1 MQCIQVDQYI
11 KFKISFRGSTYSTN
25 ATNETDQAEN
35 ISDNGG
41 VKMAYRAL
49 QKLQDPARN
58 QCVPGLPFSANQ
70 LFWVT
75 NSCFAVTSALFIC
88 R

>member
-1 MQCIQVDQYI
+1 MQVDQYI
-11 KFKISFRGSTYSTN
+11 NFKISFRGSTYATN
-25 ATNETDQAEN
+25 ATNETDPAEN
-35 ISDNGG
+35 ISDSGG
-41 VKMAYRAL
+41 VKTAYRAL

-70 LFWVT
+70 LFWVPD
-75 NSCFAVTSALFIC
+75 SCFAVTTSLLIL